1 MLSAEDNELLTR
13 SGPGTAMGRVL
24 RRYWQPLA
32 LVAELP
38 EERPLADVRVLGED
52 LVVFRDDAGRY
63 GALARRCAHR
73 AGDLAYG
80 RLEDGGL
87 RCPYHGWVWDVAGT
101 CLEQPAEPADAK
113 FCDQVSQSSYPCVE
127 QNGIIYGYLGPHAPP
142 PLPGFDWH
150 DAPPSHCFVFKG
162 LQRANWLQAT
172 EGEIDP
178 AHLSYLH
185 CYLTDEID
193 DDSSYGFDQYLEPAG
208 DTGVAVT
215 RLFREIP
222 NPRLEVEATD
232 FGARIYALR
241 DAGNFMHVR
250 VTNFVF
256 PNAAV
261 VAIRDWSLVQL
272 HVPIDD
278 ESNWRYDI
286 FYSFGTPIDHATLMR
301 ERLNSYDVP
310 SYSPKRN
317 HSNRYGFNSA
327 EQKSGT
333 FAGVGYDFNV
343 HDTMILEGAGSIQ
356 DRTKEHLGYTDRPI
370 IAARRQ
376 LLAAAQDPES
386 ANLPA
391 LPSAARY
398 DNLATIDTV
407 CAPTDWQTAWV
418 SSHLER
424 RRASSWA
431 AKIEAVKLNAEFV

>member
-1 MLSAEDNELLTR
+1 
-13 SGPGTAMGRVL
+13 
-24 RRYWQPLA
+24 
-32 LVAELP
+32 
-38 EERPLADVRVLGED
+38 
-52 LVVFRDDAGRY
+52 
-63 GALARRCAHR
+63 
-73 AGDLAYG
+73 
-80 RLEDGGL
+80 
-87 RCPYHGWVWDVAGT
+87 
-101 CLEQPAEPADAK
+101 
-113 FCDQVSQSSYPCVE
+113 
-127 QNGIIYGYLGPHAPP
+127 
-142 PLPGFDWH
+142 
-150 DAPPSHCFVFKG
+150 
-162 LQRANWLQAT
+162 
-172 EGEIDP
+172 
-178 AHLSYLH
+178 
-185 CYLTDEID
+185 
-193 DDSSYGFDQYLEPAG
+193 
-208 DTGVAVT
+208 
-215 RLFREIP
+215 
-222 NPRLEVEATD
+222 
-232 FGARIYALR
+232 
-241 DAGNFMHVR
+241 MHVR

-286 FYSFGTPIDHATLMR
+286 FYSFGAPIDHATLLR

-327 EQKSGT
+327 EQKTGT

-376 LLAAAQDPES
+376 LLAAVQDPE
-386 ANLPA
+386 AAYLPA

-407 CAPTDWQTAWV
+407 CAPTDWRTAWIA
-418 SSHLER
+418 SHLER

-431 AKIEAVKLNAEFV
+431 AKFEAEKLKAEIV